1 MLTEELTT
9 QVRTYLGLLEAPIE
23 LIASLDD
30 TPKSQE
36 LHELLEEISSLSEQV
51 TLKTDGNNTR
61 TPSFDIV
68 RENTKVTFAGIPL
81 GHEFTS
87 LIMAILQVSGR
98 EPKEEPTVIEDAKNL
113 TGEYHFETYYSLSC
127 QNCPDVVQALN
138 ILAILNPGVTHT
150 AIDGALNQDEVEQR
164 DIKSVPSV
172 YLNGEPFTQGRMDL
186 AEIITKVD
194 TNAASRAT
202 DRLNELDPYD
212 VLVIGGGPAG
222 ASAAIYSARK
232 GIRTGLLSENFGGQ
246 VSETIG
252 IENFIGTSYTEG
264 PKLVAQVEQHVRDY
278 DVDIITNQRVAKLRP
293 AGNNPYIKVNTA
305 DGAVLESKTV
315 ILATGARWRNL
326 GVPGEEEYRNK
337 GVTYCPHCDGP
348 FFKGKNVAV
357 IGGGNSGVEAAIDLA
372 GIVKHVT
379 VLEYGDD
386 LRADAVLQHKLN
398 SLENVTVHT
407 NAQTT
412 EIIGDGTEVTGINV
426 TDRTDNT
433 SQTINVSGVFVQ
445 IGLLPNTEWL
455 EGTTKL
461 SPHGE
466 VVIDD
471 RGATSEPAIFAAGD
485 CTTVPYKQIII
496 SMGQGATAALAAF
509 DHLIRN

>member
-9 QVRTYLGLLEAPIE
+9 QVRTYLELLEAPIE
-23 LIASLDD
+23 LIASLDE

-36 LHELLEEISSLSEQV
+36 LQELLEQISSLSQQV
-51 TLKTDGNNTR
+51 TLKTDGNNSR

-138 ILAILNPGVTHT
+138 ILAILNPDVTHT

-172 YLNGEPFTQGRMDL
+172 YLNGELFAQGRMDL
-186 AEIITKVD
+186 AEIIAKVD

-222 ASAAIYSARK
+222 ASAAIYAARK

-278 DVDIITNQRVAKLRP
+278 DVDIITNQRVAKIRP
-293 AGNNPYIKVNTA
+293 AGKNAYIKVNTA

-357 IGGGNSGVEAAIDLA
+357 VGGGNSGVEAAIDLA

-379 VLEYGDD
+379 VLEYGDA
-386 LRADAVLQHKLN
+386 LRADAVLQNKLN

-412 EIIGDGTEVTGINV
+412 EITGDGAEVTGINV
-426 TDRTDNT
+426 TDRTNDT
-433 SQTINVSGVFVQ
+433 SQVIDVSGVFVQ

-455 EGTTKL
+455 KGTTDL
-461 SPHGE
+461 SNHGE
-466 VVIDD
+466 IVIDS
-471 RGATSEPAIFAAGD
+471 RGATSQPGVFAAGD